1 MNRKVKG
8 GIIMLVCFIL
18 GIAVSIIGINIIQD
32 QYYTRKT
39 NKIIARRNKAE
50 EELKR
55 TMRKNGINIPGL

>member
-1 MNRKVKG
+1 
-8 GIIMLVCFIL
+8 MLVSFIL
-18 GIAVSIIGINIIQD
+18 GIAVSIIGINIIED

-55 TMRKNGINIPGL
+55 TMRKNGINMPGL